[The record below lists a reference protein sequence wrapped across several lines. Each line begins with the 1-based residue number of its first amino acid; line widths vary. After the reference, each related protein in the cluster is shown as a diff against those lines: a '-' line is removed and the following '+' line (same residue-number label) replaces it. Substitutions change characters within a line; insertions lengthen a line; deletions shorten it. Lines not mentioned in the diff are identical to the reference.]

1 MKRILP
7 FLSALVLLLGVS
19 PAVAHERDDNPPGH
33 SRRDLRELA
42 AQITGGASLLVDV
55 ASSRATQAF
64 HDRAHRFEDAVE
76 QRDHVGDDWREVRS
90 SFEAARRAA
99 RREDDPRIAF
109 LVSHLQ
115 EDLAEAAPL
124 VGSYAGGSA
133 PPPSGGT
140 VGADGRISFIDQ
152 ETCVGTGRSGRPCSS
167 PRDSLTF
174 RIPRDVA
181 VINRLDGEWR
191 DFGRGANAE
200 IYVNDQL
207 VWRTDV
213 AKDWDGDGKSL
224 DVRIPP
230 GSTLTVRSSTG
241 DPIWIR
247 RLTAET
253 LATASVEPTYRNPWD
268 FIWQGRK

>member
-1 MKRILP
+1 MKPILP
-7 FLSALVLLLGVS
+7 TLSVLVLLLGFS
-19 PAVAHERDDNPPGH
+19 SAVAHARDDSPPGRT
-33 SRRDLRELA
+33 RRDLRELA
-42 AQITGGASLLVDV
+42 AKISGGASLLVDV
-55 ASSRATQAF
+55 ASSRPTQAF
-64 HDRAHRFEDAVE
+64 QDHARNFEDAVRR
-76 QRDHVGDDWREVRS
+76 RDNLGDDWRELRS
-90 SFEAARRAA
+90 SFEAARRSA
-99 RREDDPRIAF
+99 RREDDPRTTF
-109 LVSHLQ
+109 LLSHLQ
-115 EDLAEAAPL
+115 EDLAEADPL
-124 VGSYAGGSA
+124 VGSYAGESA

-140 VGADGRISFIDQ
+140 VDSNGRISFIDQ
-152 ETCVGTGRSGRPCSS
+152 ETCVGTGRSGRPCST
-167 PRDSLTF
+167 PRESLTF

-200 IYVNDQL
+200 IYVNDRL

-230 GSTLTVRSSTG
+230 GSTLTVRSSNG

-268 FIWQGRK
+268 FIWQGRN